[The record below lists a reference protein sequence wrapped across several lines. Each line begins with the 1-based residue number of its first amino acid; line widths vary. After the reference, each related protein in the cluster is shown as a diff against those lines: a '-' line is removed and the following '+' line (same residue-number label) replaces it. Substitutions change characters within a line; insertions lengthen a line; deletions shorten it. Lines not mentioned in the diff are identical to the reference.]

1 MWWSCAVLTP
11 IGTRALGR
19 RQVIGLTAFVL
30 AIELAIGL
38 PFLAVSPHHVRGIP
52 GPLLIVTCLT
62 GSFFL
67 GPRIGFGLTAVAV
80 ALAVLL
86 IDDNPVFDPLFWL
99 PISVVIGAFGER
111 ARRGERLRQE
121 LIGHLQNGL
130 VALAREP
137 VVGPVR
143 ATTRYRPAE
152 REQLIAG
159 DFYGVVMEPDGNVA
173 MMVGDVAGHGPGAAA
188 VATHL
193 RAAWRALAVAGT
205 PGRRVVEILHETLE
219 AEQQVAP
226 TVTFASLCVASINAD
241 ARQVC
246 VVLAGH
252 APPILVVG
260 DSSDVL
266 DAHPGPPI
274 GLRRAGPWEAFTIDL
289 PQEPWT
295 LVLYTDGL
303 VEGRVEPGSQE
314 RFGPDRLVAA
324 LARLGAP
331 LDDDSVDALLRDV
344 QAANGG
350 PMSDDVV
357 VLAVSPQSVAVADV
371 VQPSE

>member
-1 MWWSCAVLTP
+1 
-11 IGTRALGR
+11 
-19 RQVIGLTAFVL
+19 
-30 AIELAIGL
+30 
-38 PFLAVSPHHVRGIP
+38 
-52 GPLLIVTCLT
+52 
-62 GSFFL
+62 
-67 GPRIGFGLTAVAV
+67 
-80 ALAVLL
+80 
-86 IDDNPVFDPLFWL
+86 
-99 PISVVIGAFGER
+99 
-111 ARRGERLRQE
+111 
-121 LIGHLQNGL
+121 
-130 VALAREP
+130 
-137 VVGPVR
+137 
-143 ATTRYRPAE
+143 
-152 REQLIAG
+152 
-159 DFYGVVMEPDGNVA
+159 MEPDGNVA

-205 PGRRVVEILHETLE
+205 TGRRVVEILHETLE

-226 TVTFASLCVASINAD
+226 TVTFATLCVASINPD
-241 ARQVC
+241 AREVC

-260 DSSDVL
+260 EESDVL

-274 GLRRAGPWEAFTIDL
+274 GLRRAGPWEAFTVEL
-289 PQEPWT
+289 PREPWT

-303 VEGRVEPGSQE
+303 VEGRAAPGSQE

-331 LDDDSVDALLRDV
+331 LDDNSVDALLRDV

-357 VLAVSPQSVAVADV
+357 VLAVSPQSIAVADV
-371 VQPSE
+371 VKPSA